1 MEICTSPERE
11 RMGTVFSLPFVVM
24 RLGEGVRHTQFFL
37 VSLFFGLTQVFQN
50 EYVSGQLILL
60 SI

>member
-1 MEICTSPERE
+1 
-11 RMGTVFSLPFVVM
+11 MGTIFSLPFVVM
-24 RLGEGVRHTQFFL
+24 RLGEGIRHTQFFL